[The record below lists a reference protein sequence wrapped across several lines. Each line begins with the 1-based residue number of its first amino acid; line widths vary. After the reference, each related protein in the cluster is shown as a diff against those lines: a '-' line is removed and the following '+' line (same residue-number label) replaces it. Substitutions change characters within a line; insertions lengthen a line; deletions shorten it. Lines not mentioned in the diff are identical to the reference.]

1 MVFRKYFSNYRKK
14 IKNLRIY
21 LIGIG
26 SDKFLEDYNFNK
38 EIITST
44 GWVRS
49 IKKYFKVADLAVVP
63 LLYESG
69 TRFKI
74 LEAAMYKIPVI
85 STKIGAEGLPLKNNE
100 SIFLEDNPKKFA
112 NKIISISKNNKTLR
126 KIGIKSNYVVL
137 KNFSEKAQINDAKR
151 LLKKL

>member
-100 SIFLEDNPKKFA
+100 SIF
-112 NKIISISKNNKTLR
+112 
-126 KIGIKSNYVVL
+126 
-137 KNFSEKAQINDAKR
+137 
-151 LLKKL
+151 